1 MHCTN
6 PDKNTRTKQLQAARA
21 AKPSLAKPATASLEA
36 SAAQWSAAEKRG
48 NLHLNGNRIGFL
60 VLGCMPDCIHTSVTS
75 SLQLSLAEFEDELSH
90 NNPLQRCC

>member
-21 AKPSLAKPATASLEA
+21 ANWPSLAKPATASLEA
-36 SAAQWSAAEKRG
+36 SAAQWGAAEKRG

-75 SLQLSLAEFEDELSH
+75 SLQLSLAEFRDE
-90 NNPLQRCC
+90 

>member
-21 AKPSLAKPATASLEA
+21 AQPSQASLEA
-36 SAAQWSAAEKRG
+36 IAAIAAQWGAAEKRG

-60 VLGCMPDCIHTSVTS
+60 VLGCMPDCIHTSMTS
-75 SLQLSLAEFEDELSH
+75 SLQLSLAEFGDE
-90 NNPLQRCC
+90 

>member
-1 MHCTN
+1 MHCTVQILIKILELN
-6 PDKNTRTKQLQAARA
+6 SCRQLGQ
-21 AKPSLAKPATASLEA
+21 PSQAKPAKASLEA
-36 SAAQWSAAEKRG
+36 SAAQWGAAEKRG

>member
-1 MHCTN
+1 MNNALHCTN

-21 AKPSLAKPATASLEA
+21 AYSLAKPAKASLEA
-36 SAAQWSAAEKRG
+36 SAAQWGAAEKRG

-75 SLQLSLAEFEDELSH
+75 SLQLSLAEFRDEFG
-90 NNPLQRCC
+90 

>member
-21 AKPSLAKPATASLEA
+21 AQPSQASLEA
-36 SAAQWSAAEKRG
+36 IAAQWGAAEKRG

-75 SLQLSLAEFEDELSH
+75 SLQLSLTEFEDEFG
-90 NNPLQRCC
+90 